1 MAGAAQLGGSCVFK
15 GKVHLFTSPSLS
27 TKGSEK
33 KRNKISIRPFFCR
46 RLLCTQGRSDAAACP
61 GCLHGDQAA
70 IHITALAPAA
80 ILELPISLIILY
92 LRCGRKP
99 SVIPSQSERSRPSR
113 PSGQAL
119 HSRGFVR
126 LIQVGLLELVALCIK
141 AAAAPRHLNN
151 TAQAPCGLRSADV
164 SHCFRT
170 AMIWIRKRRR
180 RWEQKSA
187 EMTTSQCR
195 TRFL

>member
-1 MAGAAQLGGSCVFK
+1 M
-15 GKVHLFTSPSLS
+15 
-27 TKGSEK
+27 
-33 KRNKISIRPFFCR
+33 
-46 RLLCTQGRSDAAACP
+46 CTQGRSDAAACP

-92 LRCGRKP
+92 LHCGGKP
-99 SVIPSQSERSRPSR
+99 SVIPSQNERSCPSQ

-119 HSRGFVR
+119 HSRGLVR

-141 AAAAPRHLNN
+141 AAAAVAAPRHLNN

-164 SHCFRT
+164 SHRFQT

-195 TRFL
+195 TASCNVQTDHSLPGRVSAVGGVDSQRQQHTSCIPWS

>member
-1 MAGAAQLGGSCVFK
+1 M
-15 GKVHLFTSPSLS
+15 
-27 TKGSEK
+27 
-33 KRNKISIRPFFCR
+33 
-46 RLLCTQGRSDAAACP
+46 CTQGRSDAAACP
-61 GCLHGDQAA
+61 SCLHGDQAA

-92 LRCGRKP
+92 LHCGRKP
-99 SVIPSQSERSRPSR
+99 NVIPSQNEQSRPSQ

-119 HSRGFVR
+119 HSRCFVR

-141 AAAAPRHLNN
+141 AAAAAPRRLNN

-164 SHCFRT
+164 SHRFQMAR
-170 AMIWIRKRRR
+170 IWIRKRRR
-180 RWEQKSA
+180 RWGQETA

-195 TRFL
+195 TASCNVQTDHFLPGRVSAVGGVDSQRQQHTSCIPWS